1 MAKTKH
7 YQHFCPVA
15 RSLEVIGEKWSLLIV
30 RDLLGGDKRFTDLM
44 RGLSNI
50 TPKWL
55 TMRLRELEDAGIVE
69 RAHEPGKREVWYRLS
84 PTGRELGGVIA
95 ELNVWGLRHAMRPPQ
110 EDEVVGDGRFGRSLL
125 GFLNHERVVLDE
137 PGTWRIDFSA
147 TNTGWFSFDGERWSR
162 SASDAPDV
170 WVRTTPREWATAIG
184 QTSEE
189 RRATLESM
197 DISGEPGAVSEF
209 IDVICAIPANT
220 RKVRVTARE
229 EDAVAV
235 V

>member
-30 RDLLGGDKRFTDLM
+30 RELLGGDRRFTDLM

-55 TMRLRELEDAGIVE
+55 TMRLRELESAGIVE
-69 RAHEPGKREVWYRLS
+69 RVHEPGKREVWYRLS
-84 PTGRELGGVIA
+84 PTGRELGGVIG

-110 EDEVVGDGRFGRSLL
+110 EDEVVGEGRFARSLL
-125 GFLNHERVVLDE
+125 GYLSHERVQLARDR
-137 PGTWRIDFSA
+137 TWRIDFSPSS
-147 TNTGWFSFDGERWSR
+147 TGWFTFAGGRWGR
-162 SASDAPDV
+162 EPGDAPDV

-184 QTSEE
+184 QPGAS
-189 RRATLESM
+189 RRATLEAM
-197 DISGEPGAVSEF
+197 DISGESAAAAEF
-209 IDVICAIPANT
+209 IDVMCAIAANT
-220 RKVRVTARE
+220 RKVRTSRE
-229 EDAVAV
+229 VAEPFAT
-235 V
+235 

>member
-30 RDLLGGDKRFTDLM
+30 RDLLGGEKRFTDLM

-69 RAHEPGKREVWYRLS
+69 RVHEPGKREVWYRLS
-84 PTGRELGGVIA
+84 PTGRELGGVIG
-95 ELNVWGLRHAMRPPQ
+95 ELNAWGLRHAMRPPQ
-110 EDEVVGDGRFGRSLL
+110 EDEVVGEGRFGRSLL
-125 GFLNHERVVLDE
+125 GYLSHERVQLAA
-137 PGTWRIDFSA
+137 PRSWRIDFSA
-147 TNTGWFSFDGERWSR
+147 ANTGWFTFDGARWSR
-162 SASDAPDV
+162 EPSESPDA

-184 QTSEE
+184 QPAET
-189 RRATLESM
+189 RRETLEAM
-197 DISGEPGAVSEF
+197 DISGDAVAAAEF
-209 IDVICAIPANT
+209 IDVICAIAANT
-220 RKVRVTARE
+220 RKVRPARE
-229 EDAVAV
+229 AEPAAV
-235 V
+235 